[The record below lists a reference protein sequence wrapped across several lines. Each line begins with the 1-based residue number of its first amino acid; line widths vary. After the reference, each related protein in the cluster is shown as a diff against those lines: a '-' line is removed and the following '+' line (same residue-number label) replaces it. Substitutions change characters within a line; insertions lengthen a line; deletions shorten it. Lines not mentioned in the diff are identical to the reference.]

1 MNNARL
7 LLLIPALLLSS
18 CGDTENL
25 GTKVSEEKAS
35 KIFEDIQLLQP
46 DIEGYV
52 VDYEYENTGG
62 DKVKETEK
70 VRYKAKSDGKN
81 FYLNA
86 KETTESTDKSV
97 GKTSF
102 HTEFY
107 IFTDKTDGTVLY
119 YRNEDLITKDVTEYA
134 YPQGGSSYSYSG
146 IYSNLMYNSH
156 YTFATS
162 LSSFFSVF
170 DIYLNSSTSYDDED
184 LGNKLAYYSSGKGNL
199 SVKVTYKA
207 DKKSLLQSDDEE
219 TLSGRAV
226 LTIDKNLPS
235 KLEMEAK
242 TTYNNKQVMK
252 IKYSYP
258 KSVKVVPPEGWEDKL
273 TKK

>member
-18 CGDTENL
+18 CGDAENL
-25 GTKVSEEKAS
+25 GTKVSDEKAS
-35 KIFEDIQLLQP
+35 KIFDDIRLLQP
-46 DIEGYV
+46 DTGGYV
-52 VDYEYENTGG
+52 VDYEYESGSG

-70 VRYKAKSDGKN
+70 VRYKAKTDGKN
-81 FYLNA
+81 FYLNV

-107 IFTDKTDGTVLY
+107 LFTDKTYGTVLY

-134 YPQGGSSYSYSG
+134 QPQGGSSYSYSG
-146 IYSNLMYNSH
+146 IYSGLVYNTH
-156 YTFATS
+156 YTYAFNF
-162 LSSFFSVF
+162 SSFYSVF
-170 DIYLNSSTSYDDED
+170 DIFLNSTSDED
-184 LGNKLAYYSSGKGNL
+184 SGNKITFYSSGKGNL
-199 SVKVTYKA
+199 SLKLTYKVDKA
-207 DKKSLLQSDDEE
+207 DKKSLLEADEE
-219 TLSGRAV
+219 DVVSGRAV
-226 LTIDKNLPS
+226 VTIDKNLPS
-235 KLEMEAK
+235 KLEMDTK
-242 TTYNNKQVMK
+242 TTYNNKRMMK